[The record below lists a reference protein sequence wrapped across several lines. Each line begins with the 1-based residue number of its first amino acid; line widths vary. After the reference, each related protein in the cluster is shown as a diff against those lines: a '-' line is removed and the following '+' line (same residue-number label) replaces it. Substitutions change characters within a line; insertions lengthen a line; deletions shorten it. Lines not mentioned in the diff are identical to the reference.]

1 MVWNK
6 AKIMRQAERALK
18 RTVVYRENCSDSH
31 APEDNFQLDY
41 VLVKGSKSMPDTA
54 IAYAHYEDEIISFNP
69 FESGGDTKFILDWAF
84 SFDGDLFMHLEHGYE
99 LAGVSLEAHSVIWE
113 VIAECHADDSI
124 SFPKGMQQYLNY
136 CKKNGVT
143 VELLR
148 TERGYGEMDVMK
160 LYDKSAFKEKPSQEQ
175 ER

>member
-1 MVWNK
+1 MWNK
-6 AKIMRQAERALK
+6 TKIMRQAERALK
-18 RTVVYRENCSDSH
+18 RTEVYRENSSGGI

-41 VLVKGSKSMPDTA
+41 VLVRGGKSAPDTA

-69 FESGGDTKFILDWAF
+69 FESGGDTKAIGDWAF
-84 SFDGDLFMHLEHGYE
+84 SFDGDLFMYLEQGYE
-99 LAGVSLEAHSVIWE
+99 LAGASVLTHSLVWEEIEAYHG
-113 VIAECHADDSI
+113 DGSI
-124 SFPKGMQQYLNY
+124 DFQKGMQQYLNY

-148 TERGYGEMDVMK
+148 TEQHYDGMDVMK
-160 LYDKSAFKEKPSQEQ
+160 LYDKSAFKEKPSPEQ